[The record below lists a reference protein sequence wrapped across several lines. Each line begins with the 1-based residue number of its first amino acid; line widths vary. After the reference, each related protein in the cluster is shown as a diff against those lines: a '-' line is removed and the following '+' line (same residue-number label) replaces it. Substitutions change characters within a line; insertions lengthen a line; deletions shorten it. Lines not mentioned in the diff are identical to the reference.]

1 MEGKDSALTSEFAR
15 DMLIDNLEELGR
27 ALVAFQ
33 QAYLELSAAVC
44 VHYGVLPT
52 EAETMDSGGG
62 KHRLRVGE

>member
-44 VHYGVLPT
+44 VHYGVSPK
-52 EAETMDSGGG
+52 EAETMDSGGQAPPAT
-62 KHRLRVGE
+62 R